1 MHVANAG
8 WCAVERAAG
17 QASRDARGDRSSFMK
32 MTSVPIKVC
41 GRPGIRSGRGPEV
54 EDLMLGERTWGGNRR
69 MAVAS
74 TTGLAVP
81 RGTAD
86 LLTAAFQPIDGDAA
100 ITCVAASA
108 VCRAV
113 ADLTGLDG

>member
-1 MHVANAG
+1 
-8 WCAVERAAG
+8 
-17 QASRDARGDRSSFMK
+17 
-32 MTSVPIKVC
+32 
-41 GRPGIRSGRGPEV
+41 
-54 EDLMLGERTWGGNRR
+54 